1 MINIKSIE
9 KRRNRMM
16 ISISELSKK
25 SGVTRQ
31 TYYNLINK
39 KHTPSLT
46 VLRKLAEALG
56 LKIKNLV

>member
-1 MINIKSIE
+1 MITFKTIE
-9 KRRNRMM
+9 KRRNRLM
-16 ISISELSKK
+16 ISVSELSRS

-56 LKIKNLV
+56 LKVKNLV

>member
-1 MINIKSIE
+1 MIKIKTIE
-9 KRRNRMM
+9 KQRNCLM
-16 ISISELSKK
+16 ISISELSKA

-46 VLRKLAEALG
+46 VLRKLAGALG
-56 LKIKNLV
+56 LKVKNLV

>member
-46 VLRKLAEALG
+46 VLRKLAGALG
-56 LKIKNLV
+56 LKVKNLV